1 MKVYERMDIV
11 AARHRFLLDVQKF
24 REEGYKIYYQD
35 ETWCNA
41 HHTRQFCWQH
51 LSNPED
57 SLLPAIQWNGG
68 FAVPSGEGQ
77 RLITCHAGSEDG
89 FVQNS
94 LLCFIG
100 KSNTSDYHNEMNAK
114 HFEEWWEEKLLPNLQ
129 DKSVVVIDNASIHS
143 RLSDNS
149 NRPNTSWRKAEIQ
162 ERLRLKN
169 ISFEDNET
177 NAILLMK
184 VKSVYVPKIFMLE
197 EITKK
202 FCTTKGKD
210 IKVLRLPVAH
220 SELNPIELIW
230 ALIKGYVAANNT
242 TFKIKDV
249 KKLAEEAFTKVTDRN
264 WMQPV
269 KHILKV
275 ENLFRKKDFP
285 DNLPSVAPVVFQV
298 RSGQTTL
305 RVQAV
310 NMKLLQKE
318 LRTVCRTLTWIA

>member
-1 MKVYERMDIV
+1 M
-11 AARHRFLLDVQKF
+11 
-24 REEGYKIYYQD
+24 
-35 ETWCNA
+35 
-41 HHTRQFCWQH
+41 
-51 LSNPED
+51 
-57 SLLPAIQWNGG
+57 
-68 FAVPSGEGQ
+68 
-77 RLITCHAGSEDG
+77 
-89 FVQNS
+89 QNS

-129 DKSVVVIDNASIHS
+129 DKSVVVVDNASIHS
-143 RLSDNS
+143 CLSDNS
-149 NRPNTSWRKAEIQ
+149 KIPNTSWRKVEIQ
-162 ERLRLKN
+162 EWLRLKN

-184 VKSVYVPKIFMLE
+184 VKSVYVPKIFMLGE
-197 EITKK
+197 MTKK

-230 ALIKGYVAANNT
+230 DQIKGYVAANNT
-242 TFKIKDV
+242 TFKINDV

-264 WMQPV
+264 WMQAV

-298 RSGQTTL
+298 KPDHLESSSSEYETSSEGTL
-305 RVQAV
+305 DSLSDTD
-310 NMKLLQKE
+310 MDS
-318 LRTVCRTLTWIA
+318 LTS

>member
-1 MKVYERMDIV
+1 M
-11 AARHRFLLDVQKF
+11 
-24 REEGYKIYYQD
+24 QD
-35 ETWCNA
+35 
-41 HHTRQFCWQH
+41 
-51 LSNPED
+51 
-57 SLLPAIQWNGG
+57 
-68 FAVPSGEGQ
+68 
-77 RLITCHAGSEDG
+77 
-89 FVQNS
+89 S

-129 DKSVVVIDNASIHS
+129 DKSVMVIDNASIHS
-143 RLSDNS
+143 HLSDNS
-149 NRPNTSWRKAEIQ
+149 KRPNTSWRKAEIQ

-184 VKSVYVPKIFMLE
+184 VKSVYVPKIFVLE

-220 SELNPIELIW
+220 SELNPIELIL
-230 ALIKGYVAANNT
+230 AQIKSYVAANNT

-264 WMQPV
+264 WMQAV
-269 KHILKV
+269 KHTLKV
-275 ENLFRKKDFP
+275 ENLFRKKEFP

-298 RSGQTTL
+298 KPDHLESSRSEYGTSDSLSDTD
-305 RVQAV
+305 
-310 NMKLLQKE
+310 MDS
-318 LRTVCRTLTWIA
+318 LTS

>member
-1 MKVYERMDIV
+1 MDIV

-24 REEGYKIYYQD
+24 RDEGYKICYQD

-77 RLITCHAGSEDG
+77 RLIICHAGSEDG

-129 DKSVVVIDNASIHS
+129 NKSVVVIDNASIHS

-149 NRPNTSWRKAEIQ
+149 KRANTSWRKAEIQ
-162 ERLRLKN
+162 E
-169 ISFEDNET
+169 
-177 NAILLMK
+177 
-184 VKSVYVPKIFMLE
+184 
-197 EITKK
+197 
-202 FCTTKGKD
+202 
-210 IKVLRLPVAH
+210 
-220 SELNPIELIW
+220 
-230 ALIKGYVAANNT
+230 
-242 TFKIKDV
+242 
-249 KKLAEEAFTKVTDRN
+249 
-264 WMQPV
+264 
-269 KHILKV
+269 
-275 ENLFRKKDFP
+275 
-285 DNLPSVAPVVFQV
+285 
-298 RSGQTTL
+298 
-305 RVQAV
+305 
-310 NMKLLQKE
+310 
-318 LRTVCRTLTWIA
+318 